1 MVLSAQLAIFPGMAR
16 ESSVHDIKTRISR
29 FFIVNWAQSYL
40 TINTMVWPKD
50 AKIVDTTIVD
60 LVVPSV
66 RSMENRTLA
75 FS

>member
-1 MVLSAQLAIFPGMAR
+1 MVSAQLAIFPGMAR
-16 ESSVHDIKTRISR
+16 ESSVHDIETRISR
-29 FFIVNWAQSYL
+29 VFMVNGTQSHL
-40 TINTMVWPKD
+40 TINTMVWSNG